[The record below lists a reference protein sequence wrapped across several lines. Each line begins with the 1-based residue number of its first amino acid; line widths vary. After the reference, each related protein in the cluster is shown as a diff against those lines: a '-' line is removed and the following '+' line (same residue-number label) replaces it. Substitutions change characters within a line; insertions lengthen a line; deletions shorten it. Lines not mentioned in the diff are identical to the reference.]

1 MSKRKLLGL
10 TLAALLLTTVLLRVS
25 LVERAVGQSGGSYD
39 LSWWTAGSGG
49 DTISDGGICY
59 TLTGTF
65 GQSDVGQVLSGGDFI
80 LAGGFLPGFNA
91 GYGGGGAQVYVY
103 LPIVLKHH

>member
-10 TLAALLLTTVLLRVS
+10 TLAALLLTTVLLSVS
-25 LVERAVGQSGGSYD
+25 LVERALAQSGGSYD
-39 LSWWTAGSGG
+39 LSWWTVGSGG
-49 DTISDGGICY
+49 GTVSDGGIRY
-59 TLTGTF
+59 TLIGTL
-65 GQSDVGQVLSGGDFI
+65 GQSDVGEVLTGGNFI

-91 GYGGGGAQVYVY
+91 GYGGGGHTVY